1 MHANAVMNRKLFSRR
16 YLDYESKH
24 CWLKHYFANLTLFS
38 DIVLFV
44 LGARHG
50 AGLGRGCQGGGARAG
65 LPAAACHSPA
75 PEYDGGSEQLCRMAF
90 IP

>member
-16 YLDYESKH
+16 YVDYESKH

-50 AGLGRGCQGGGARAG
+50 AGLGRGC
-65 LPAAACHSPA
+65 
-75 PEYDGGSEQLCRMAF
+75 
-90 IP
+90 